1 MGWAANGVG
10 AGRHAGRQGAAAR
23 VVCVPLSHLKH

>member
-1 MGWAANGVG
+1 MGWAASGVG
-10 AGRHAGRQGAAAR
+10 AGGQGAAAR